1 VSIFKYFSFPRGL
14 WLLQILY
21 LIGQKFDN
29 TRRSRSVFKSNIPV
43 ICIGNFQAGGTGKT
57 PITQWVASKLQLL
70 GYEPII
76 ILRGYKGTTKASTL
90 VNSQNAR
97 IYGDEAVLHA
107 SNHPTIVG
115 KNRIES
121 CNLAKTV
128 AKTDKAVLILD
139 DGLQYYELH
148 KDFSIVCQKNRLFEY
163 DTLLPQGRLREIPHT
178 NIDAIVSNGENTPA
192 WVKREWKS
200 VPDYYLKREIILL
213 SGVKAPGIMVC
224 GIAKPNDFFYFV
236 KKQIDFSGDEMKFRD
251 HYRYTSAD
259 LVRIESASKKFEYR
273 VHCTAKDA
281 VKLAPLIEAENSP
294 IKLSVWDIEIQP
306 VSDVQPLLDAMVTK
320 IEEVFKNRQQKQ
332 V

>member
-1 VSIFKYFSFPRGL
+1 MRIFKYFSFPRGL

-21 LIGQKFDN
+21 LIGQKFDK
-29 TRRSRSVFKSNIPV
+29 TRRSRSVFKPNIPV

-57 PITQWVASKLQLL
+57 PITQWVASELSSL

-76 ILRGYKGTTKASTL
+76 ILRGYKGSMKVSTL

-97 IYGDEAVLHA
+97 IYGDEALLHA

-148 KDFSIVCQKNRLFEY
+148 KDFSIVCQKSLFEY

-178 NIDAIVSNGENTPA
+178 NFEAIISNGENTPA
-192 WVKREWKS
+192 EVNRDWNGI
-200 VPDYYLKREIILL
+200 PDYYLKRKSMLK
-213 SGVKAPGIMVC
+213 SGTKDPGIMVC
-224 GIAKPNDFFYFV
+224 GIAKANDFFYTV
-236 KKQIDFSGDEMKFRD
+236 QKQLDFFGKEMKFRD
-251 HYRYTSAD
+251 HHRYSIAD
-259 LVRIESASKKFEYR
+259 LAHIENAAKKFDYR

-281 VKLAPLIEAENSP
+281 VKLAPLIEAEKSP

-306 VSDVQPLLDAMVTK
+306 VSDVQPLLDAMVAK
-320 IEEVFKNRQQKQ
+320 IEEVFENRTSKQ